1 MVKSFP
7 PTLWIGEMFGMGVKN
22 NNSGKE
28 KSTITDLDNMIK
40 VDGSRFN
47 LMVLVVLVHIKMF
60 LYLLSSLSYDFS
72 SVTQDTLL
80 LILVFCLSI

>member
-1 MVKSFP
+1 
-7 PTLWIGEMFGMGVKN
+7 MGAKN

-28 KSTITDLDNMIK
+28 KSTITGLDNMIK

-60 LYLLSSLSYDFS
+60 LYLLSSPSYDFS
-72 SVTQDTLL
+72 SVTQGTLL
-80 LILVFCLSI
+80 LILVFLFVYLIVHLFG